1 MYLRGSGRFLF
12 SYFFSS
18 SFPLLLSSFEFECS
32 FFFSS
37 SSPFFFF
44 APCSVYVI
52 AALFLSKSLSSPSFL
67 FLVYVFHLQTFGVL
81 LELDGKLFFYYK
93 LQLEFILMG
102 NGKVHYSYKI

>member
-32 FFFSS
+32 FFFSL

-52 AALFLSKSLSSPSFL
+52 AALFMSKSLSSPSFL
-67 FLVYVFHLQTFGVL
+67 FLFMSSISGLSACF
-81 LELDGKLFFYYK
+81 
-93 LQLEFILMG
+93 
-102 NGKVHYSYKI
+102 

>member
-18 SFPLLLSSFEFECS
+18 SFPLLLSSFEFEYS

-52 AALFLSKSLSSPSFL
+52 AALFMSKSLSSPSFL
-67 FLVYVFHLQTFGVL
+67 FLFVFHLRSFGVL
-81 LELDGKLFFYYK
+81 LELDAKLFFITNY
-93 LQLEFILMG
+93 
-102 NGKVHYSYKI
+102 N